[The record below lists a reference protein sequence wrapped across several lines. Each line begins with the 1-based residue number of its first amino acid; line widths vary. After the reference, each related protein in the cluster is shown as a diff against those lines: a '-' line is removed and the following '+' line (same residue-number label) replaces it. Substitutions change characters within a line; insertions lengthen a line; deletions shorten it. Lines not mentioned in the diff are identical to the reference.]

1 MDNDQKQRITSPGVL
16 PSIAKI
22 VFGAGVLIS
31 WLMLAYGIRYFTM
44 VRNVEPVLV
53 WLYGIACLFAAGL
66 SAWAFRFKFEVQRK
80 LLVSLVLAIACLY
93 IVEFAVRLFE
103 TIHGF
108 PNRGVNDVTAA
119 SVFIVNANIKAN
131 VINQLRVNGNEVYSS
146 TLPRLFESV
155 MMGGAPIMSLGGISR
170 ATIVYCDEDGYW
182 SIYESDEYGF
192 NNPRELHQITEV
204 DLALIGDSFIE
215 GACVKPDSTVSAVMR
230 KLGYSAISFGR
241 GGSGPLIELAIL
253 REYVQALK
261 PKVVLWF
268 YSEVADLTDLSL
280 EETVPL
286 LMRYYYDAEFSQHL
300 SSRQYEVD
308 RNLKAYLAA
317 QPAATV
323 KAEVQQ
329 TRPIDV
335 YGIWKLDRVREL
347 LHLKLPNPIVPPPE
361 LFGRIMEKVK
371 SSVDRWNGRL
381 YFVYLPGRSRY
392 VVHRDRLLRD
402 PKARELVLDVV
413 SKLKIP
419 IIDIHQ
425 ELFALNADPLL
436 YFDLSGTDHYNA
448 FGYRAVG
455 ELVANRLAQ
464 DGFGVNLEK

>member
-1 MDNDQKQRITSPGVL
+1 MSSP
-16 PSIAKI
+16 
-22 VFGAGVLIS
+22 F
-31 WLMLAYGIRYFTM
+31 
-44 VRNVEPVLV
+44 
-53 WLYGIACLFAAGL
+53 
-66 SAWAFRFKFEVQRK
+66 
-80 LLVSLVLAIACLY
+80 
-93 IVEFAVRLFE
+93 
-103 TIHGF
+103 
-108 PNRGVNDVTAA
+108 
-119 SVFIVNANIKAN
+119 
-131 VINQLRVNGNEVYSS
+131 
-146 TLPRLFESV
+146 
-155 MMGGAPIMSLGGISR
+155 
-170 ATIVYCDEDGYW
+170 
-182 SIYESDEYGF
+182 
-192 NNPRELHQITEV
+192 
-204 DLALIGDSFIE
+204 
-215 GACVKPDSTVSAVMR
+215 
-230 KLGYSAISFGR
+230 
-241 GGSGPLIELAIL
+241 
-253 REYVQALK
+253 K

-286 LMRYYYDAEFSQHL
+286 LMRYYYDSEFSQHL

-323 KAEVQQ
+323 KSEVQQ

-392 VVHRDRLLRD
+392 VVHRDHLLRD
-402 PKARELVLDVV
+402 PKTRELVLDVV
-413 SKLKIP
+413 SKLTIP

-425 ELFALNADPLL
+425 EMFALNADPLM

-448 FGYRAVG
+448 FGYQAVG
-455 ELVANRLAQ
+455 ELVAIRLAQ